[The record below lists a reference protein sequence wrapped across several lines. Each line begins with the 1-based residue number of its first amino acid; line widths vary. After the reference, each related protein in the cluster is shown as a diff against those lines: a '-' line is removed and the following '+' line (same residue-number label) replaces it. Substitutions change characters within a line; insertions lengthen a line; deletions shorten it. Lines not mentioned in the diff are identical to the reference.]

1 MLAEDLKLQKAA
13 YRRGLL
19 RAALVFGA
27 IAILMAMLAGEAARQ
42 KHIAATQTALAQEN
56 ANAARL
62 ERRRADELA
71 AEAVTLRRRLE
82 QTQRENE
89 AIKKQTVG
97 VNDL

>member
-1 MLAEDLKLQKAA
+1 MTAEDLKLQKMA
-13 YRRGLL
+13 YRRGLF
-19 RAALVFGA
+19 RAVLVFVPLT
-27 IAILMAMLAGEAARQ
+27 ILMAMLATEAARQ
-42 KHIAATQTALAQEN
+42 KNIAATQTALAQEN

-89 AIKKQTVG
+89 AIKKRTAGANAQ
-97 VNDL
+97 